1 MSTSKNTHD
10 PAPFKSATFTST
22 RSVSAHGNSFNLRH
36 ELVDAQVD
44 VLRMYLEKK
53 SKEHFLDALD
63 RLIECTHASFRQE
76 EQLMA
81 CLSSIPDP
89 VHREMHNVVLVQ
101 LELLRSCVLDADR
114 GRLLAQL
121 ILVDR
126 QLTSH
131 ISDTVQAP
139 LLRSMARQAESESFA
154 ALQFNTLA
162 HH

>member
-1 MSTSKNTHD
+1 MSTSKNTLD
-10 PAPFKSATFTST
+10 PAPMKSTAFTSMQ
-22 RSVSAHGNSFNLRH
+22 SASMDGIPFSLRH
-36 ELVDAQVD
+36 ELVDAQVE

-53 SKEHFLDALD
+53 SREHFLDALD

-81 CLSSIPDP
+81 CLCSIADP
-89 VHREMHNVVLVQ
+89 VHREMHHAVLAQ
-101 LELLRSCVLDADR
+101 LELLRSCALDADR

-131 ISDTVQAP
+131 ISDTAQAP
-139 LLRSMARQAESESFA
+139 LLRSLARQEESVGFTAHES
-154 ALQFNTLA
+154 NPLA